1 MSLRYEV
8 LIDHGET
15 SNKCT
20 ILPVWYRDD
29 LSIRKFRRGR
39 TIPGLKA
46 DILLHPDGVSLAEL
60 ASANIHVE
68 SLATIDCIWR
78 RLDPIMGWLEKPLP
92 QLVKIPDGFVTAYPR
107 LSRLGNDP
115 SGGLATIEA
124 VFIAAAFVGNWD
136 TSLLAEYYFGERFIQ
151 MNERRFRDFG
161 IEPVCP
167 KDVPIYQPRFPRSA
181 MSRRLG
187 RGRALSTLQTRG

>member
-1 MSLRYEV
+1 MTLRYEV

-20 ILPVWYRDD
+20 ILPVSYRED

-39 TIPGLKA
+39 PIPGLKA

-60 ASANIHVE
+60 VGADSQVE

-78 RLDPIMGWLEKPLP
+78 RLRPIMGWLEKPLP
-92 QLVKIPDGFVTAYPR
+92 KLVKIPDGFVTAYPR

-124 VFIAAAFVGNWD
+124 VFIAAAFVGKWD
-136 TSLLAEYYFGERFIQ
+136 ISLLSEYFFGEEFIQ
-151 MNERRFRDFG
+151 LNQRRFRDFG
-161 IEPVCP
+161 IDPFCP
-167 KDVPIYQPRFPRSA
+167 EGVPIYQPRFPRSA
-181 MSRRLG
+181 MTRRLG
-187 RGRALSTLQTRG
+187 RGRAISTRPS